1 MKIRQENGA
10 GENRTAGGAKGGQ
23 VVVIYD
29 KREEGRRRGEAC
41 SGRRGK

>member
-1 MKIRQENGA
+1 MKIKQENGA
-10 GENRTAGGAKGGQ
+10 GGNRIAGGKGGQ